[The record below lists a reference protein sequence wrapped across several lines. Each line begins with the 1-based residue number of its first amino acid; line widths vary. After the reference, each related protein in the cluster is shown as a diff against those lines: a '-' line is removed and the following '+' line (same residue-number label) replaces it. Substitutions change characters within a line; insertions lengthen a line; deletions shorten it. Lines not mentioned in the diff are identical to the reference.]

1 MRLPDHLPAA
11 SRLRRTSVAGV
22 LAVVTVLALSGCR
35 AKWSDGLLLPGK
47 DEGAVRVRN
56 LWVGGWLTLAIVG
69 VIVWGLIIWCV
80 IAYRRK
86 PGDDELPPQLKY
98 NVPLEVLYTIVPV
111 LMVAVFFVYTARD
124 ESALLD
130 VSKKPDL
137 TVNVVGKQWSWDFNY
152 IEPNVHEAG
161 TMAELS
167 GKPGVEATLPTLY
180 LPLNKRTQF
189 NLTSRDVIH
198 SFWIPAFL
206 QKLDMIPGRVN
217 RFQVVPTQIGT
228 FQGKCAEL
236 CGAYHSQM
244 LFNVKV
250 VSQAD
255 FDQHVADLTAQG
267 NGGLLDNSLNR
278 SPVLPEDQNLL
289 NPGAN

>member
-1 MRLPDHLPAA
+1 MRLRDHFPAA
-11 SRLRRTSVAGV
+11 SRLRRSSVVGV

-56 LWVGGWLTLAIVG
+56 LWVGGWITLSIVG
-69 VIVWGLIIWCV
+69 VIVWSLIIWCIV
-80 IAYRRK
+80 AYRRK
-86 PGDDELPPQLKY
+86 EGDDELPPQLRY

-130 VSKKPDL
+130 VSTKPDY
-137 TVNVVGKQWSWDFNY
+137 TINVIGKQWSWDFNY
-152 IEPNVHEAG
+152 LNANVHETG
-161 TMAELS
+161 TMAELT

-180 LPLNKRTQF
+180 LAIDKRTQF
-189 NLTSRDVIH
+189 DLTARDVIH

-250 VSQAD
+250 VSQTD
-255 FDQHVADLTAQG
+255 YDQHMAALRTQG
-267 NGGLLDNSLNR
+267 NEGLLDNALNR
-278 SPVLPEDQNLL
+278 APVIPQDQNLL